1 MARFYC
7 LRYKKCLAALVA
19 GILLVIVL
27 CTVPVNASTS
37 TSTQASVEVLPSGN
51 SSCGY
56 EIVNLRSV
64 IFPRQALHQADDIG
78 AIMLR
83 NGRIDI
89 MLENTVAAADTVSV
103 HAASIGWPHS
113 NMKVY
118 ISADGED
125 WDYIANEKVDLPQY
139 TEYVFSGDFGDVRY
153 IRITH
158 SGGITILLLDA
169 VCAKGG

>member
-7 LRYKKCLAALVA
+7 LRSKKCLAALVA
-19 GILLVIVL
+19 GLLLVIVL
-27 CTVPVNASTS
+27 CTLPVNASTS

-51 SSCGY
+51 TSCGY

-89 MLENTVAAADTVSV
+89 KLGKTVAAADTVSV
-103 HAASIGWPHS
+103 WAANVGWPHS
-113 NMKVY
+113 TMKVY
-118 ISADGED
+118 LSADGKA
-125 WDYIANEKVDLPQY
+125 WDYIANEKISALNFNKYD
-139 TEYVFSGDFGDVRY
+139 FSGDFGDVRY
-153 IRITH
+153 IRIIH

-169 VCAKGG
+169 VCVKGG